1 MDLTGFAAAI
11 CEDLDITCPQIE
23 QIERLNTD
31 TQFGAYAPGTNTI
44 FIRRDAGKLD
54 KAFALAHELRHIW
67 QIKQGWAVI
76 GKPDSAQIPVTD
88 YNLQAAE
95 IDANAYAM
103 LVMRELFIVTPLFS
117 GLSEEVVD
125 KIRMRAAAI
134 GSERKGKNGEN

>member
-11 CEDLDITCPQIE
+11 CDDLGIPRPHVE
-23 QIERLNTD
+23 LAARLTTNT
-31 TQFGAYAPGTNTI
+31 QLGAYAPETNTI
-44 FIRRDAGKLD
+44 FVRRDAGKLD

-76 GKPDSAQIPVTD
+76 GKPDSAQIPVSD

-134 GSERKGKNGEN
+134 ASERKGGSA